1 MSSRIPGASKKA
13 GPSSSRPSFQFADRG
28 DAPPPT
34 KKIKTKPLI
43 SIARPPMFDLSGI
56 QQSSQTQ
63 SKSQDL
69 EGKGKRKDVQF
80 VERLQAD
87 DRLWIDIY
95 EPANEEELAVHKR
108 KVQDVRQWLVEA
120 FEGGPSGKL
129 KKYRRILVLTGPA
142 GTAKTATIRILS
154 AELGCEVL
162 EWRNATDD
170 QFSAS
175 EDDWGSIGEYEGLAE
190 KFRTFLTRAASCRPL
205 FTASTVAPQSTQ
217 STQSSRTSQLTPSA
231 SASSTSSAGP
241 SSSRR
246 QLILLEDLP
255 NILHS
260 GTQTSFHAALEAFVA
275 ASEASVAPLVLIIS
289 DAGLRG
295 ESADGDGPRWRSRAK
310 ETIDVRNVLPPSL
323 LNSPYVTQISFN
335 PIAATYM
342 RPALKSL
349 LDRHFSSSSA
359 SGTRPTKEVL
369 DVIVESSNG
378 DIRSAIM
385 ALQFAC
391 TADKNPHKPAKGAKK
406 GTKSKGPSTAVMLEA
421 VTRREQSLA
430 LFHLLGKIMYNKRKG
445 DPPPQ
450 SASAKDIRRDQEI
463 DSRLK
468 DPPPLPPHLRDHE
481 RKASRVDVETLY
493 ADTPID
499 ASLLSLYIHQNYT
512 QYCNSLDECEAL
524 MDSLSWADASGGET
538 WYQANPHQ
546 FHLVALGT
554 LHALPTPVPRRN
566 QKPYKPAFFENL
578 RRQNEAEDGVR
589 DVQMWLQQ
597 LGSMPVASWNPRDV
611 ALGVGTL
618 LRAGESSGR
627 FATQAPYTH
636 RAFSRLEFGQ
646 DSGATAELADE
657 DGAVPDVPDVEREVR
672 SRAATTQVD
681 EEQITGKYL
690 SDDDIEEW

>member
-1 MSSRIPGASKKA
+1 
-13 GPSSSRPSFQFADRG
+13 
-28 DAPPPT
+28 
-34 KKIKTKPLI
+34 
-43 SIARPPMFDLSGI
+43 MFDLSAI
-56 QQSSQTQ
+56 QPSSQSQ
-63 SKSQDL
+63 SKDPK
-69 EGKGKRKDVQF
+69 GKGKEKKKDVIFAEQ
-80 VERLQAD
+80 D

-95 EPANEEELAVHKR
+95 EPTNEEELAVHKR
-108 KVQDVRQWLVEA
+108 KIQDVRQWLVEA

-154 AELGCEVL
+154 AELGCEIL
-162 EWRNATDD
+162 EWRNAMDD
-170 QFSAS
+170 QFTTN
-175 EDDWGSIGEYEGLAE
+175 EDDWGSKEHEGLAE

-205 FTASTVAPQSTQ
+205 FATPSVTPQG
-217 STQSSRTSQLTPSA
+217 TQSSQSSRASQLPPSA
-231 SASSTSSAGP
+231 SESSTSSMGP

-255 NILHS
+255 NILHA
-260 GTQTSFHAALEAFVA
+260 GTQASFHAALEGFVA
-275 ASEASVAPLVLIIS
+275 ASETSVAPVVLIIS

-295 ESADGDGPRWRSRAK
+295 ENPDEDAPRWRSRTK
-310 ETIDVRNVLPPSL
+310 EAIDVRNVLPPSL

-335 PIAATYM
+335 PIAASFM
-342 RPALKSL
+342 RSALKSM
-349 LDRHFSSSSA
+349 LDQHFSSPSV
-359 SGTRPTKEVL
+359 SGTRPTKEIL
-369 DVIVESSNG
+369 DLIVESSHG

-391 TADKNPHKPAKGAKK
+391 TADQKPQKQLKGSRRTVK
-406 GTKSKGPSTAVMLEA
+406 TRGPSAAVMLEA

-468 DPPPLPPHLRDHE
+468 DPPPLSPHLRDHE

-512 QYCNSLDECEAL
+512 QYCNTVEECEAL

-578 RRQNEAEDGVR
+578 KRQNEAEDGVR
-589 DVQMWLQQ
+589 DVQAWLQ
-597 LGSMPVASWNPRDV
+597 LGNWPVSSWPTRDV
-611 ALGVGTL
+611 ALGAGTV
-618 LRAGESSGR
+618 LRVGESSGR
-627 FATQAPYTH
+627 FAQQVPFTH
-636 RAFSRLEFGQ
+636 RAFSRLNFAG
-646 DSGATAELADE
+646 DGGAVAELADE
-657 DGAVPDVPDVEREVR
+657 DEPVPDVPEVEREVR
-672 SRAATTQVD
+672 SRAVPAQVD
-681 EEQITGKYL
+681 EDQITGKYL